1 MKLKK
6 KLDELSTDLELI
18 TYEETYLE
26 EDMKSSSSSDPDDK
40 NVIDETRTL
49 ISFSEFY
56 ELVKAYH
63 KLDWK
68 PKMKGIESYDTK
80 VRISNDRQKER
91 PFIMFPLFTKKETI
105 LLVGKEKLWKSM
117 AALDFSLMLAGYGR
131 IGGRFSAKKHCKV
144 MYVDAEMPEGEFDQR
159 HDEIIAG
166 NYKNNNKISEY
177 FDRVCILELEGEDKP
192 DYSNEKDRLAFEDK
206 LKGFDLLVMDNLGTL
221 FSLENEQD
229 VRKWREIFDW
239 FRRLNKKGIAVLLVH
254 HVTKSGTPR
263 GTGKILHDVNVIM
276 SISEPSK
283 EEKKSSSLEMMV
295 KFEIRGRSLKTEEK
309 KGFFLAY
316 NDDVKGQIN
325 RTILSPEG
333 RPIEKETNSFVKYE
347 EIQEYKLDKLDIDI
361 LNKARNPDVPFV
373 TAGDFKDENADGRNS
388 TAVGDHLKRLVD
400 LGLLETNKKKTK
412 GKKYWM
418 AGREAPAED

>member
-1 MKLKK
+1 M
-6 KLDELSTDLELI
+6 
-18 TYEETYLE
+18 
-26 EDMKSSSSSDPDDK
+26 
-40 NVIDETRTL
+40 
-49 ISFSEFY
+49 
-56 ELVKAYH
+56 
-63 KLDWK
+63 
-68 PKMKGIESYDTK
+68 
-80 VRISNDRQKER
+80 
-91 PFIMFPLFTKKETI
+91 
-105 LLVGKEKLWKSM
+105 
-117 AALDFSLMLAGYGR
+117 
-131 IGGRFSAKKHCKV
+131 
-144 MYVDAEMPEGEFDQR
+144 
-159 HDEIIAG
+159 
-166 NYKNNNKISEY
+166 
-177 FDRVCILELEGEDKP
+177 
-192 DYSNEKDRLAFEDK
+192 
-206 LKGFDLLVMDNLGTL
+206 VMDNLGTL

-229 VRKWREIFDW
+229 VKRLREIFDW

-283 EEKKSSSLEMMV
+283 EEKKSSSLEKMV
-295 KFEIRGRSLKTEEK
+295 RFEIRGRSLKTEEK

-325 RTILSPEG
+325 RTILSLEG
-333 RPIEKETNSFVKYE
+333 SPIEKETKSFVKYE

-373 TAGDFKDENADGRNS
+373 TAGDFKDENADGRKS